1 MEFNLVAIIIAT
13 IVNMVLGAVWYS
25 PVLFSKPWVKLSGVS
40 MDKMSKTAGQRGY
53 LVSFIGSLVT
63 AIILDYLITLTGL
76 VDLSQGIRIGFVAGL
91 GFLAATMISDYM
103 FAGRPMK
110 LYYINLGYRWL
121 GLVLMGAV
129 IGILG

>member
-1 MEFNLVAIIIAT
+1 VQFNLIAIILAT
-13 IVNMVLGAVWYS
+13 IVNMVLGALWYS
-25 PVLFSKPWVKLSGVS
+25 QVLFAKPWMKLSGVS
-40 MDKMSKTAGQRGY
+40 MDKINKNSANMGY
-53 LVSFIGSLVT
+53 FVSFLGSLVT

-76 VDLSQGIRIGFVAGL
+76 TTLSQGIRIGFIAGL

-110 LYYINLGYRWL
+110 LFYINLGYRWL